1 MDIATASR
9 VAFTISLLLA
19 AVLLAT
25 PGAGAVSAA
34 AGEVVVPGPIEAE
47 AFDPGGEGV
56 GYHDTTPGN
65 SGGVCRTAEDVD
77 IAALP
82 GGGYAV
88 VEIEDGEWLDYT
100 IDGLANPPGGYPYPV
115 LLYVACDRDGRSIQ
129 VAVDGAVVRNVS
141 VPNTGS
147 LGTFTPVMT
156 QFFLPIGGPPQ
167 EGNHTTVRLRFSGDG
182 QSLDRIV
189 FRNDYPDVWGDQWT
203 TPPFSAN
210 RTNGTAPLVVQFT
223 DRSGAWT
230 YGWHW
235 YFGDGTLSDERNPV
249 HTFASPG
256 NYSVMLRVDE
266 EDHWMEN
273 SPGVWVHIW
282 ESRSGAWA
290 SIAVRPPVVAVPP
303 GPALPL
309 DGDADG
315 RYEDVNGNGRRD
327 FDDIVL
333 YVAQMSWIAA
343 NEPSTEF
350 DYNGNGRIDFAVV
363 VWLFARL

>member
-1 MDIATASR
+1 MDTATARR
-9 VAFTISLLLA
+9 VVRATVLACA
-19 AVLLAT
+19 AVLLAAS
-25 PGAGAVSAA
+25 GAGAAR
-34 AGEVVVPGPIEAE
+34 GEVVVPGMIEAE

-65 SGGVCRTAEDVD
+65 GFGACRTAEDVD

-88 VEIEDGEWLDYT
+88 ADVEDGEWLDYT

-115 LLYVACDRDGRSIQ
+115 LFYVASDRDGRSIQ
-129 VAVDGAVVRNVS
+129 VAVDGTVVRNVS

-147 LGTFTPVMT
+147 LRTFSPVMT
-156 QFFLPIGGPPQ
+156 QFGLPLRGPPS
-167 EGNHTTVRLRFSGDG
+167 EGNRTTVRVRFCGDG

-189 FRNDYPDVWGDQWT
+189 FRDDAPTVWGDQWM
-203 TPPFSAN
+203 TPPFSIN
-210 RTNGTAPLVVQFT
+210 VTNGTAPLTVQFT
-223 DRSGAWT
+223 DGSGQWT

-235 YFGDGTLSDERNPV
+235 YFGDGMFSDERNPV

-256 NYSVMLRVDE
+256 NYTVVQRVDE

-273 SPGVWVHIW
+273 YPGVGVHIL
-282 ESRSGAWA
+282 EPRSGAGA
-290 SIAVRPPVVAVPP
+290 LIVVRPPVIAVPP

-309 DGDADG
+309 DGDGDG
-315 RYEDVNGNGRRD
+315 RYEDVNGNGRGD
-327 FDDIVL
+327 FGDVVL
-333 YVAQMSWIAA
+333 FFNRLSWIAA

-350 DYNGNGRIDFAVV
+350 DYTGNGRIDFADV
-363 VWLFARL
+363 VWLFDRL